1 MSERPAEHRLDF
13 NLPAAAAVPKK
24 RLLKVAVAV
33 ALVLAAAFAV
43 GYFERRSAAA
53 ALARATEASQRALPR
68 VEVVTPKMLASD
80 RALQLPGSV
89 QPLQATQIFARASGY
104 VRRWKA
110 DIGDRVKEGQL
121 LAEIETPELDQELA
135 QARAQ
140 LMQTQAS
147 EAQAKANRDLALANL
162 GRVRRLAPSGVV
174 SKAELDQGEAQ
185 ASVGEANVKVA
196 QANVNAA
203 QANIRRLLQ
212 LKAFANV
219 TAPFAG
225 TITQRMVEVGTLVS
239 AGNQQPLFRIAAM
252 DPARIFVQVPQDV
265 APGVRPGVPA
275 AVTVREYPGRTF
287 RGTVTRASGELDP
300 STRTMTTEIRVPNQ
314 DGALIAGMYADVSL
328 TLPLSHHVLE
338 IPATAL
344 LSDAR
349 GQHVALVQNGK
360 LHLQPVVVER
370 DNGAT
375 IDISSG
381 LTGKESVAK
390 IGSAAFVEGM
400 EVEVRPPAAKGSP

>member
-13 NLPAAAAVPKK
+13 DLPAATAVPKK
-24 RLLKVAVAV
+24 RLAKVTVAV

-43 GYFERRSAAA
+43 GYFERRRSAAT
-53 ALARATEASQRALPR
+53 LAKATEASQHAVLR
-68 VEVVTPKMLASD
+68 VEVVTPKVLASD

-104 VRRWKA
+104 VRKWKA
-110 DIGDRVKEGQL
+110 DIGDKVKEGQV

-162 GRVRRLAPSGVV
+162 GRARRLAPSGVV
-174 SKAELDQGEAQ
+174 SKAELDQAEAQ
-185 ASVGEANVKVA
+185 ASVGEANIKVA
-196 QANVNAA
+196 AANVGAA
-203 QANIRRLLQ
+203 QANIRRLMQ
-212 LKAFANV
+212 LKAFASV

-225 TITQRMVEVGTLVS
+225 TITQRTVEVGTLVS
-239 AGNQQPLFRIAAM
+239 AANGQPLFRIAAM
-252 DPARIFVQVPQDV
+252 DPARIFVQIPQDV
-265 APGVRPGVPA
+265 APGVRPGVAA
-275 AVTVREYPGRTF
+275 AVSVREYPGRKF
-287 RGTVTRASGELDP
+287 QGVVTRASGELDP

-314 DGALIAGMYADVSL
+314 DGALMAGMYAEVSL
-328 TLPLSHHVLE
+328 SLPLAHHVLE
-338 IPATAL
+338 VPATAL

-349 GQHVALVQNGK
+349 GQHVALVENGK

-375 IDISSG
+375 IDVSSG
-381 LTGKESVAK
+381 LTGNESVAR

-400 EVEVRPPAAKGSP
+400 QVEVRPSAKASP

>member
-1 MSERPAEHRLDF
+1 
-13 NLPAAAAVPKK
+13 
-24 RLLKVAVAV
+24 
-33 ALVLAAAFAV
+33 
-43 GYFERRSAAA
+43 
-53 ALARATEASQRALPR
+53 
-68 VEVVTPKMLASD
+68 
-80 RALQLPGSV
+80 
-89 QPLQATQIFARASGY
+89 
-104 VRRWKA
+104 
-110 DIGDRVKEGQL
+110 
-121 LAEIETPELDQELA
+121 
-135 QARAQ
+135 
-140 LMQTQAS
+140 MQTQAS

-381 LTGKESVAK
+381 LTGNESVAK

>member
-13 NLPAAAAVPKK
+13 TLPAAAAVPKK
-24 RLLKVAVAV
+24 RLLKVAIAV
-33 ALVLAAAFAV
+33 AAVLVAAFAV
-43 GYFERRSAAA
+43 GYFQRRRSAAA
-53 ALARATEASQRALPR
+53 LAKETEASQRALPR
-68 VEVVTPKMLASD
+68 VEVVAPKALSSD

-89 QPLQATQIFARASGY
+89 MPLQATQIFARASGY
-104 VRRWKA
+104 VRRWTV
-110 DIGDRVKEGQL
+110 DIGDKVKQGQV

-147 EAQAKANRDLALANL
+147 EAQAKANRDLAFANL

-185 ASVGEANVKVA
+185 ASVGTANVKVA
-196 QANVNAA
+196 EANVNAA

-225 TITQRMVEVGTLVS
+225 TITQRTVEIGTLVP

-265 APGVRPGVPA
+265 APGVRAGVPA
-275 AVTVREYPGRTF
+275 DVRVREYPGRTF
-287 RGTVTRASGELDP
+287 KGTVTRASGELDP

-314 DGALIAGMYADVSL
+314 DGALIAGMYAEVSL
-328 TLPLSHHVLE
+328 TLPAAHRVLE
-338 IPATAL
+338 VPATAL

-349 GQHVALVQNGK
+349 GQHVALVENGK

-381 LTGKESVAK
+381 LTGNESIAR

-400 EVEVRPPAAKGSP
+400 QVEIRQPAKASP